1 MFKTS
6 ALEGGLLVVGEVG
19 LDRDEVEI
27 LEEVVVGGELG
38 LLLEVIE
45 GDLVMTTDWDRP
57 LITATAVE
65 GLRLALLVYNDL
77 CTDNDDVPD
86 SRLFILP
93 LADGVWDCCKEF
105 LRAIFDMGR

>member
-1 MFKTS
+1 MVSKLPTTTQLDFRTVPESFLALVFFLADLMFKTS

-45 GDLVMTTDWDRP
+45 GDLVMTTD
-57 LITATAVE
+57 
-65 GLRLALLVYNDL
+65 
-77 CTDNDDVPD
+77 
-86 SRLFILP
+86 
-93 LADGVWDCCKEF
+93 
-105 LRAIFDMGR
+105 